1 MTDSSESA
9 AVDLPRVYLIRMMV
23 FTILVAIIG
32 AILYPQFET
41 AFMANPG
48 LNGLIVFVLLL
59 GILYAFR
66 MVWRLFR
73 EVNWVNHFRIS
84 EPGLDI
90 EYTPRLLAPMAALL
104 RDRQGTV
111 LSPLSMRS
119 LLDSLASRLDE
130 ARDISRYLIGL
141 LIFLGLLG
149 TFWGLLETVTSVG
162 ATIRSLDVS
171 TAESATIF
179 EELKAGLAAPLAGM
193 GTSFSSSLFGLAGA
207 LVLGFLDLQ
216 ASQAQNRFYN
226 DLEDWLSSITDIA
239 AGDGRWHAAVSA
251 VDLSHI
257 EKSIDHQ
264 PYARRG
270 PGRPRVCRRERGR
283 QRQRRIARAP
293 GRRGRGAGAADARGA
308 EDRAPVG
315 PCPVGAAVGDPPHAA
330 HAAGGDPP
338 AAPVRV
344 PPSAHPRRRRTP
356 DGCVPSSARP
366 GDRRSRVCHGD
377 CRAEAGRPKP
387 RTTGPASSMPWPSF
401 CWSSPSS
408 CRCS

>member
-1 MTDSSESA
+1 MTEPSESV

-23 FTILVAIIG
+23 FTILVAIVG
-32 AILYPQFET
+32 AILYPQFRT

-73 EVNWVNHFRIS
+73 DVNWVNHFRIT

-90 EYTPRLLAPMAALL
+90 PYSPRLLAPMAAML

-162 ATIRSLDVS
+162 QTIRSLDVS

-179 EELKAGLAAPLAGM
+179 EELKSGLEAPLAGM

-207 LVLGFLDLQ
+207 LILGFLDLQ

-239 AGDGRWHAAVSA
+239 AGDVGQLTVPPFLRL
-251 VDLSHI
+251 DLSHI
-257 EKSIDHQ
+257 EKSIERINHTLDDALAD
-264 PYARRG
+264 PGYAGGEDGGGASAESLERLAGAVEGLVQQMREEQKIVRQWAHAQSEQQSEIRRLL
-270 PGRPRVCRRERGR
+270 
-283 QRQRRIARAP
+283 ART
-293 GRRGRGAGAADARGA
+293 GAADGRQ
-308 EDRAPVG
+308 
-315 PCPVGAAVGDPPHAA
+315 
-330 HAAGGDPP
+330 
-338 AAPVRV
+338 AAPQGA
-344 PPSAHPRRRRTP
+344 PQGAPHTAAPHPAPQVAPQVAPHTGRLRPVFRPARRP
-356 DGCVPSSARP
+356 
-366 GDRRSRVCHGD
+366 
-377 CRAEAGRPKP
+377 EE
-387 RTTGPASSMPWPSF
+387 
-401 CWSSPSS
+401 
-408 CRCS
+408 